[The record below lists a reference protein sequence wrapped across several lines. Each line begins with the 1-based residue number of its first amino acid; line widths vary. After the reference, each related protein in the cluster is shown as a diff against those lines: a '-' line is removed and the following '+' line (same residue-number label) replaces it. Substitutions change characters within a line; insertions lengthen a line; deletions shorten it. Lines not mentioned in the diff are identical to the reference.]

1 MSDKRTEEL
10 LSIFNGAWNWQYP
23 EYMHTDIEMDI
34 HAEKMRLAKAEIRQR
49 IEHGPEVDEETL
61 ESLLGERSLYGII
74 RYLRQKGVT
83 VKEAQNQNEIYQDEG
98 PGLQE
103 EGDK

>member
-1 MSDKRTEEL
+1 MSEPKVTRENEHLEWLNDRLKEEYDRH
-10 LSIFNGAWNWQYP
+10 SRHY
-23 EYMHTDIEMDI
+23 
-34 HAEKMRLAKAEIRQR
+34 HAIKNAL

>member
-1 MSDKRTEEL
+1 MSKVTREE
-10 LSIFNGAWNWQYP
+10 
-23 EYMHTDIEMDI
+23 M
-34 HAEKMRLAKAEIRQR
+34 LACIKAYQEFDLFPDRRWDDELNAILAL